1 MRTVFWNS
9 PKKKLPRTDSEI
21 SRSEPIFLGEDR
33 NTVVVSFISE
43 SKKHLDWF
51 DRDRCRPELSLIFET
66 PETFHRDNVGL
77 VRDRIRGRIFVRAE
91 TVRANSAEERRVFE
105 SRRGRRARQQGKFK
119 LDRHWNQ
126 GKLIS
131 LMCGLIGQLFAERKG
146 RFTRPAESTKVI
158 Y

>member
-9 PKKKLPRTDSEI
+9 PKKKLPRTDSGI
-21 SRSEPIFLGEDR
+21 FRSEPIFLGEDR
-33 NTVVVSFISE
+33 STVLSIISE
-43 SKKHLDWF
+43 SKKHLDCF
-51 DRDRCRPELSLIFET
+51 ECDRCRPELSLIFET

-91 TVRANSAEERRVFE
+91 TVRANSAKERRVFE
-105 SRRGRRARQQGKFK
+105 SRRGRRARQQGEYQ
-119 LDRHWNQ
+119 LDWHWNQ

-131 LMCGLIGQLFAERKG
+131 LMYGLIGQLFAERKG